1 MAVLQGKPYLDR
13 LSDYL
18 IKQLIELSCDGL
30 THVTR
35 AIDAMEQGSPIT
47 KSPGAFSASG
57 VLAGYGH
64 VHFKRQDWAAGNLAA
79 LHGKPPSQ
87 RMDVTLDQIVR
98 SLLATGQGYEGV
110 KAEAERFGTR
120 ISTQASGDWVL
131 YRNGPKGIEY
141 LAINEHVRRG
151 SPEELRLKTLLD
163 HIAAQADLG

>member
-1 MAVLQGKPYLDR
+1 MAVLQGKPYFER
-13 LSDYL
+13 LSNYL
-18 IKQLIELSCDGL
+18 VSQLVELSCDSL
-30 THVTR
+30 SYVTR
-35 AIDAMEQGSPIT
+35 ALDAMERGSPIT
-47 KSPGAFSASG
+47 QSPGAFSKKG
-57 VLAGYGH
+57 GLAGYGH

-110 KAEAERFGTR
+110 KAEAERFGNR

-131 YRNGPKGIEY
+131 YRNGPRGVEY
-141 LAINEHVRRG
+141 LAIHEHTKRG

-163 HIAAQADLG
+163 QIAAQADLE